1 MLSSS
6 KVSGGHPGHGL
17 SLYESQLLP
26 QLALLSLPHSEP
38 AEPIEPIEPRRRSA
52 SLGKRQSGLRL
63 EDRLRPEYARVTE

>member
-1 MLSSS
+1 MPSSS

-26 QLALLSLPHSEP
+26 QLTLLSLPHSEP
-38 AEPIEPIEPRRRSA
+38 AEPIEPRRRSV

-63 EDRLRPEYARVTE
+63 EERLRPE

>member
-1 MLSSS
+1 MLSSN
-6 KVSGGHPGHGL
+6 KVSGGHLVHGR

-38 AEPIEPIEPRRRSA
+38 AEPIEPSRRSV

-63 EDRLRPEYARVTE
+63 DERLRPE